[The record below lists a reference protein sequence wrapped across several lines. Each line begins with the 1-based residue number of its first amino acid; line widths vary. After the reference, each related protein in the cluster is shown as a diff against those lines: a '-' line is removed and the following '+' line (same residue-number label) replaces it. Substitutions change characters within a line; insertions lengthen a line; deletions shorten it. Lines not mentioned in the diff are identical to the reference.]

1 MPQIPFEQHFAD
13 IKHDGGDLAHGSILE
28 CRRKKTAH
36 ESDSERSFDETIC
49 PRCAGSGQL
58 TLARLKAWLGLVDDI
73 GPATTTNHAVVTM
86 AAFERL
92 ERINDFH
99 RIYPSF

>member
-1 MPQIPFEQHFAD
+1 MKPSARVAQAAA
-13 IKHDGGDLAHGSILE
+13 K
-28 CRRKKTAH
+28 
-36 ESDSERSFDETIC
+36 
-49 PRCAGSGQL
+49 L
-58 TLARLKAWLGLVDDI
+58 TLARFEAWLGLVDDI

>member
-1 MPQIPFEQHFAD
+1 MKTQ
-13 IKHDGGDLAHGSILE
+13 
-28 CRRKKTAH
+28 KTAR
-36 ESDSERSFDETIC
+36 ESDSERSFDKTIC
-49 PRCAGSGQL
+49 PHCAGSGQL

-73 GPATTTNHAVVTM
+73 RAATAANHAVVTM

>member
-1 MPQIPFEQHFAD
+1 MGNISHEDA
-13 IKHDGGDLAHGSILE
+13 
-28 CRRKKTAH
+28 KKTAR
-36 ESDSERSFDETIC
+36 ESDSERSFDRTIC